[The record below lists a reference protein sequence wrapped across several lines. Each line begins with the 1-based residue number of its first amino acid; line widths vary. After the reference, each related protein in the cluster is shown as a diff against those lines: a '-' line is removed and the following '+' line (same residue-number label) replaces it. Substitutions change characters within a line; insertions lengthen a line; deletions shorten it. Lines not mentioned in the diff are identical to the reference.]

1 MLSTQD
7 YPKLLL
13 HLFFLI
19 WHLRSTVGCLL
30 LLLFHR
36 NIRLLI
42 QVQLHDPS
50 WMLLLRISLPPPPL
64 VRSCCIK
71 RSKTS
76 LSVFLHFAC
85 GCCHWLSVVCL
96 RVGGGVSSAVVGW
109 QGGAHA
115 AVLWLSCGQ
124 HCFKKKKKKSIE
136 NPGFRELVQAWLLI
150 LASSCTLDTTLALQ
164 YSFKSWKTQCSPR
177 HGYGFQ
183 CSSLRLCKRML
194 RRSDSTTPS
203 IHIPGIFQG
212 GSLCKSWLLS
222 PSLSSRTF
230 TSSV

>member
-1 MLSTQD
+1 MTKVGCFYCEYLC
-7 YPKLLL
+7 LHH
-13 HLFFLI
+13 HLFEAVALKEVKLHWVFSSTLLVGAAI
-19 WHLRSTVGCLL
+19 DSVSCAYEWEVVWAQRLWVGREVPMQQFCDSVVVSTVL
-30 LLLFHR
+30 
-36 NIRLLI
+36 
-42 QVQLHDPS
+42 
-50 WMLLLRISLPPPPL
+50 
-64 VRSCCIK
+64 
-71 RSKTS
+71 
-76 LSVFLHFAC
+76 
-85 GCCHWLSVVCL
+85 
-96 RVGGGVSSAVVGW
+96 
-109 QGGAHA
+109 
-115 AVLWLSCGQ
+115 
-124 HCFKKKKKKSIE
+124 KKKKSIE

-183 CSSLRLCKRML
+183 CSSLQLCKRML